1 MSGRPLDDIW
11 RRLRADDA
19 GSLAAARA
27 TYRVDFPSGPIG
39 MVGEDDDYFYVP
51 VILVTRAGE
60 DTLREDKV
68 TFALGDER
76 VFTLTPG
83 ADFPPFDRALT
94 RLRRF
99 PEYGQEPKG
108 VLRALLEAMNE
119 ASEEVIWVASAALEV
134 LNREIE
140 GITLDAEGEGGRVF
154 SAADIN
160 ETMAALNEQET
171 LISRCQENQLMLARA
186 ARYLRVEVSASSRD
200 LRTQVDTLLSDIDSV
215 KQHASFEHDKVR
227 YLQQSLMNSLTVK
240 QNQIVKVFTI
250 ITAVF
255 LPPTLVATFYGMNF
269 AVMPEL
275 AWTHGFTAAV
285 FMTLLAAVL
294 PLLYIRRKGWLR

>member
-1 MSGRPLDDIW
+1 MSDRPLDEIW
-11 RRLRADDA
+11 TRLRLGDA
-19 GSLAAARA
+19 EALDAARRQH
-27 TYRVDFPSGPIG
+27 RVDFPYGPIG
-39 MVGEDDDYFYVP
+39 TVAEDDDYFYVP

-60 DTLREDKV
+60 ESLREDKIV
-68 TFALGDER
+68 FALGDER
-76 VFTLTPG
+76 VFTLQPA
-83 ADFPPFDRALT
+83 ADFPPFDRAAL

-99 PEYGQEPKG
+99 PEDAQGPKS
-108 VLRALLEAMNE
+108 VLRALLTAMNE

-140 GITLDAEGEGGRVF
+140 GITLDSDGDGGRVF

-160 ETMAALNEQET
+160 ETMAALNAQET

-200 LRTQVDTLLSDIDSV
+200 LRQQVDTLLSDIESV

-269 AVMPEL
+269 AWMPEL
-275 AWTHGFTAAV
+275 AWEHGFPLAV
-285 FMTLLAAVL
+285 AMTLFAAVL
-294 PLLYIRRKGWLR
+294 PLLYIQRKGWLR